1 MQQLWWGDNV
11 SKDGIWQDS
20 TNFKDSELVKKWTD
34 MLHTVEDSTK
44 QLENQKQGLLKKK
57 EGMEKAKET
66 KNG

>member
-1 MQQLWWGDNV
+1 M

-20 TNFKDSELVKKWTD
+20 TNFKDSELVKKWTG
-34 MLHTVEDSTK
+34 MLHTVEASTK

>member
-1 MQQLWWGDNV
+1 M
-11 SKDGIWQDS
+11 SKEGIWQDS
-20 TNFKDSELVKKWTD
+20 NFKDSELVKKWTE

-57 EGMEKAKET
+57 EEMEKAKET

>member
-1 MQQLWWGDNV
+1 
-11 SKDGIWQDS
+11 
-20 TNFKDSELVKKWTD
+20 
-34 MLHTVEDSTK
+34 MLHTVEASTK

>member
-1 MQQLWWGDNV
+1 M

-20 TNFKDSELVKKWTD
+20 NFKDSELVKKWTE

-44 QLENQKQGLLKKK
+44 QLENQKQGLLKKR

>member
-1 MQQLWWGDNV
+1 M

-20 TNFKDSELVKKWTD
+20 TGMKAELVKKWTE
-34 MLHTVEDSTK
+34 MLHTVEASTK

>member
-1 MQQLWWGDNV
+1 M

-20 TNFKDSELVKKWTD
+20 NFKDSELVKKWTE

-44 QLENQKQGLLKKK
+44 QLENQKQVLLKKK

>member
-1 MQQLWWGDNV
+1 VPQQLWWEDSM

-20 TNFKDSELVKKWTD
+20 NFKDSELVKKWTD

>member
-1 MQQLWWGDNV
+1 M

-20 TNFKDSELVKKWTD
+20 NFKDSELVKKWTE

-57 EGMEKAKET
+57 EEMEKAKET

>member
-1 MQQLWWGDNV
+1 MQQLWWEDSM

-20 TNFKDSELVKKWTD
+20 NFKDSELVKKWTE
-34 MLHTVEDSTK
+34 MLHTVEASTK